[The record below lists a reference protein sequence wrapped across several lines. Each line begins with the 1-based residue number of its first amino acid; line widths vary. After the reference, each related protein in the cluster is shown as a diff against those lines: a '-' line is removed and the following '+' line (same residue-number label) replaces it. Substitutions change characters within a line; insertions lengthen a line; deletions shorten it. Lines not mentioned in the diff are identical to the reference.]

1 MDNEQRQSILEICEH
16 YQDIFYLTG
25 DTLTCTDT
33 LTHKINIPENQE
45 PIYKRPY
52 RLPHAQMAEI
62 DSQIK
67 QMEKDDIIEPS
78 FSPWNAPLLLVKKKL
93 DASQIPKF
101 RIVVDFR
108 ALNKV
113 TINEYHPLPNI
124 TEILDQLGQ
133 CNLFSIIDL
142 ASGFYQIKLDEKSKE
157 LTAFSTNQGHWH
169 FKKMA
174 MGLKTSPCSFQRLM
188 NNVMAGIVGIKCLV
202 YLDDIII
209 YGKGLLDHNEK
220 LRDVFERLRN
230 HNLKIQPTKC
240 EFLKQQCMYLGHI
253 ISENGIRPDPEKIK
267 SVLQFPIPTSVK
279 EIKSFLGLSGYY
291 RKFIKSYSL
300 ISKPMTNLLR
310 KDVTFNWDT
319 SCQEAFDKL
328 KNILCSEPILQYP
341 DFTKPFIVTTDAS
354 GKALGAILSQ
364 GEISQD
370 LPIAYASRTL
380 SKCESNYS
388 TTELECLA
396 IIFAVKTF
404 RPYLYGR
411 KFIILSDHRALSW
424 LFNLKDPL
432 SKLARWRILL
442 EEYDYEIK
450 YKPGVLNSNVDA
462 LSRMYTI
469 HEIKEE
475 SYPAFLNKF
484 ETQLITN
491 KRVKEVNGSLI
502 ESPEEYHIVSEIE
515 KHYNFMSGVNYE
527 IKQKFGNGQKLAP
540 SKEIGEVNYLRDKD
554 RYIIFLTTKSRNK
567 QKATYENIYLSL
579 LNLKLLCEKHSL
591 NKLAMNKLGFIDQL
605 EWTQVRAMI
614 RYVFRNTD
622 IDVIICSKLEFTD
635 EEKLMI
641 FKQCHDSIIGGHV
654 GIHRTIKK
662 IKTQFNW
669 RGLKEDVIEYI
680 KNCESCQKGKV
691 ANKKVKQPML
701 ITSTS
706 SEPFEKIFLDIV
718 GPLVT
723 TLSGN
728 TYILTLQDDLTKYSM
743 GIALPNH
750 QANTIAE
757 AFVTNFVCT
766 HGIPQTILTDQGTDF
781 LSKIF
786 TEVCKLLQIN
796 KINTSPFHPQTN
808 GSLERSHRTLTEYL
822 RHYVDKKLNNW
833 DEYLPYAFFVYNST
847 EHTSTGYQPYSL
859 LYGRRL
865 EIPIKLSHE
874 PEPRYNYDNYY
885 FDLKQKMQESHK
897 IAKENLIKRK
907 VKSKQIYDNN
917 ENSIEIHVK
926 DQILL
931 RDKTQKNKLN
941 PLWIGPYEMALAQTK
956 PYRISR
962 LTQENGMYFEN
973 QGPLRLT
980 NSDWKLLIYVK
991 LDNFNQRTKDTMNF
1005 YKRTLITCNDLT
1017 IAYEGM
1023 FKTTCD
1029 NFKLTSNSLER
1040 EVSRKRFY
1048 MLQSIDETDTVSRE
1062 KRGLVNLVGRVQK
1075 TLFGTLDDTD
1085 AELYDRQIEKLQSS
1099 QQNLLKIIDKQTSV
1113 LKATAN
1119 TFKEANKM
1127 EAQINRLSVLYNR
1140 MADTVN
1146 QTIIHLDIVEAR
1158 TNINEQINILN
1169 LLFQQL
1175 SFETDTICEIII
1187 AAQGGIMH
1195 SSVIAVNELRQQ
1207 LKDISLI
1214 VPKEQSL
1221 PFNLN
1226 QVSLYELSKISK
1238 FNIIYK
1244 NETLIFEIVIPLVN
1258 SVELTLYHVI
1268 PLPVVKND
1276 HYIHIIPEYS
1286 YIAISKTHE
1295 YYLTLCMNHL
1305 MLCRQTNMG
1314 TLCPETQPLR
1324 LGASELPC
1332 EVELFVK
1339 PSSIPISC
1347 PIHYLDITR
1356 SIYHRLKYQ
1365 NAWIYTIKT
1374 TDNVAVSCENRDQ
1387 AINIQLTGNGVLTLN
1402 EDCRGYTPQ
1411 LVLTPSRHLNSTHYK
1426 DLISDVGITTNL
1438 TIPASLKQ
1446 KISSGNTHTNS
1457 VIKLTD
1463 LGQYSK
1469 SIEEIE
1475 QLIQEEKDKQNSKN
1489 TTDFHSYLFYVILII
1504 TAGVLII
1511 KYRHKANQ
1519 LRSITRNRR
1528 QLILSRELNE
1538 VTRM

>member
-1 MDNEQRQSILEICEH
+1 
-16 YQDIFYLTG
+16 
-25 DTLTCTDT
+25 
-33 LTHKINIPENQE
+33 
-45 PIYKRPY
+45 
-52 RLPHAQMAEI
+52 
-62 DSQIK
+62 
-67 QMEKDDIIEPS
+67 
-78 FSPWNAPLLLVKKKL
+78 
-93 DASQIPKF
+93 
-101 RIVVDFR
+101 
-108 ALNKV
+108 
-113 TINEYHPLPNI
+113 
-124 TEILDQLGQ
+124 
-133 CNLFSIIDL
+133 
-142 ASGFYQIKLDEKSKE
+142 
-157 LTAFSTNQGHWH
+157 
-169 FKKMA
+169 
-174 MGLKTSPCSFQRLM
+174 
-188 NNVMAGIVGIKCLV
+188 
-202 YLDDIII
+202 
-209 YGKGLLDHNEK
+209 
-220 LRDVFERLRN
+220 
-230 HNLKIQPTKC
+230 
-240 EFLKQQCMYLGHI
+240 
-253 ISENGIRPDPEKIK
+253 
-267 SVLQFPIPTSVK
+267 
-279 EIKSFLGLSGYY
+279 
-291 RKFIKSYSL
+291 
-300 ISKPMTNLLR
+300 
-310 KDVTFNWDT
+310 
-319 SCQEAFDKL
+319 
-328 KNILCSEPILQYP
+328 
-341 DFTKPFIVTTDAS
+341 
-354 GKALGAILSQ
+354 
-364 GEISQD
+364 
-370 LPIAYASRTL
+370 
-380 SKCESNYS
+380 
-388 TTELECLA
+388 
-396 IIFAVKTF
+396 
-404 RPYLYGR
+404 
-411 KFIILSDHRALSW
+411 
-424 LFNLKDPL
+424 
-432 SKLARWRILL
+432 
-442 EEYDYEIK
+442 
-450 YKPGVLNSNVDA
+450 
-462 LSRMYTI
+462 MYTI

-859 LYGRRL
+859 LFGRRL

-991 LDNFNQRTKDTMNF
+991 LDNFNQRTKDTMDF

-1146 QTIIHLDIVEAR
+1146 QTVINLDIVEAR

-1226 QVSLYELSKISK
+1226 QVSLYEL
-1238 FNIIYK
+1238 
-1244 NETLIFEIVIPLVN
+1244 
-1258 SVELTLYHVI
+1258 
-1268 PLPVVKND
+1268 
-1276 HYIHIIPEYS
+1276 
-1286 YIAISKTHE
+1286 
-1295 YYLTLCMNHL
+1295 
-1305 MLCRQTNMG
+1305 R
-1314 TLCPETQPLR
+1314 
-1324 LGASELPC
+1324 
-1332 EVELFVK
+1332 
-1339 PSSIPISC
+1339 
-1347 PIHYLDITR
+1347 
-1356 SIYHRLKYQ
+1356 
-1365 NAWIYTIKT
+1365 
-1374 TDNVAVSCENRDQ
+1374 
-1387 AINIQLTGNGVLTLN
+1387 
-1402 EDCRGYTPQ
+1402 
-1411 LVLTPSRHLNSTHYK
+1411 
-1426 DLISDVGITTNL
+1426 
-1438 TIPASLKQ
+1438 
-1446 KISSGNTHTNS
+1446 
-1457 VIKLTD
+1457 
-1463 LGQYSK
+1463 QYSK

-1489 TTDFHSYLFYVILII
+1489 TTDFHSYLFYVILKI

-1538 VTRM
+1538 VTRINGIKFIIVDFEFTMINRKDLLLVSGSISNSLNKFKPVKLEGKPIVLTTTNKLKMLQNREVKKVMQSVGRIFRNKPELLLPLMRQLETSLKLKGETTLSTTYINQYLHTDKRIPVIVF

>member
-1 MDNEQRQSILEICEH
+1 
-16 YQDIFYLTG
+16 
-25 DTLTCTDT
+25 
-33 LTHKINIPENQE
+33 
-45 PIYKRPY
+45 
-52 RLPHAQMAEI
+52 
-62 DSQIK
+62 
-67 QMEKDDIIEPS
+67 
-78 FSPWNAPLLLVKKKL
+78 
-93 DASQIPKF
+93 
-101 RIVVDFR
+101 
-108 ALNKV
+108 
-113 TINEYHPLPNI
+113 
-124 TEILDQLGQ
+124 
-133 CNLFSIIDL
+133 
-142 ASGFYQIKLDEKSKE
+142 
-157 LTAFSTNQGHWH
+157 
-169 FKKMA
+169 
-174 MGLKTSPCSFQRLM
+174 
-188 NNVMAGIVGIKCLV
+188 
-202 YLDDIII
+202 
-209 YGKGLLDHNEK
+209 
-220 LRDVFERLRN
+220 
-230 HNLKIQPTKC
+230 
-240 EFLKQQCMYLGHI
+240 
-253 ISENGIRPDPEKIK
+253 
-267 SVLQFPIPTSVK
+267 
-279 EIKSFLGLSGYY
+279 
-291 RKFIKSYSL
+291 
-300 ISKPMTNLLR
+300 
-310 KDVTFNWDT
+310 
-319 SCQEAFDKL
+319 
-328 KNILCSEPILQYP
+328 
-341 DFTKPFIVTTDAS
+341 
-354 GKALGAILSQ
+354 
-364 GEISQD
+364 
-370 LPIAYASRTL
+370 
-380 SKCESNYS
+380 
-388 TTELECLA
+388 
-396 IIFAVKTF
+396 
-404 RPYLYGR
+404 
-411 KFIILSDHRALSW
+411 
-424 LFNLKDPL
+424 
-432 SKLARWRILL
+432 
-442 EEYDYEIK
+442 
-450 YKPGVLNSNVDA
+450 
-462 LSRMYTI
+462 
-469 HEIKEE
+469 
-475 SYPAFLNKF
+475 
-484 ETQLITN
+484 
-491 KRVKEVNGSLI
+491 
-502 ESPEEYHIVSEIE
+502 
-515 KHYNFMSGVNYE
+515 
-527 IKQKFGNGQKLAP
+527 
-540 SKEIGEVNYLRDKD
+540 
-554 RYIIFLTTKSRNK
+554 
-567 QKATYENIYLSL
+567 
-579 LNLKLLCEKHSL
+579 
-591 NKLAMNKLGFIDQL
+591 
-605 EWTQVRAMI
+605 
-614 RYVFRNTD
+614 
-622 IDVIICSKLEFTD
+622 
-635 EEKLMI
+635 
-641 FKQCHDSIIGGHV
+641 
-654 GIHRTIKK
+654 
-662 IKTQFNW
+662 
-669 RGLKEDVIEYI
+669 
-680 KNCESCQKGKV
+680 
-691 ANKKVKQPML
+691 
-701 ITSTS
+701 
-706 SEPFEKIFLDIV
+706 
-718 GPLVT
+718 
-723 TLSGN
+723 
-728 TYILTLQDDLTKYSM
+728 
-743 GIALPNH
+743 
-750 QANTIAE
+750 
-757 AFVTNFVCT
+757 
-766 HGIPQTILTDQGTDF
+766 
-781 LSKIF
+781 
-786 TEVCKLLQIN
+786 
-796 KINTSPFHPQTN
+796 
-808 GSLERSHRTLTEYL
+808 
-822 RHYVDKKLNNW
+822 
-833 DEYLPYAFFVYNST
+833 
-847 EHTSTGYQPYSL
+847 
-859 LYGRRL
+859 
-865 EIPIKLSHE
+865 
-874 PEPRYNYDNYY
+874 
-885 FDLKQKMQESHK
+885 
-897 IAKENLIKRK
+897 
-907 VKSKQIYDNN
+907 
-917 ENSIEIHVK
+917 
-926 DQILL
+926 
-931 RDKTQKNKLN
+931 
-941 PLWIGPYEMALAQTK
+941 MALAQTK

-1146 QTIIHLDIVEAR
+1146 QTIINLDIVEAR

-1214 VPKEQSL
+1214 IPKEQSL

-1475 QLIQEEKDKQNSKN
+1475 QLIQEEKDKQNSFLEVEEWWKMRLG
-1489 TTDFHSYLFYVILII
+1489 YWQLVG
-1504 TAGVLII
+1504 GVFGNL
-1511 KYRHKANQ
+1511 
-1519 LRSITRNRR
+1519 
-1528 QLILSRELNE
+1528 
-1538 VTRM
+1538 

>member
-1 MDNEQRQSILEICEH
+1 MNNRSDDKDEFETVAKETLDKIIEVLEQDEINNTGSELIESVELDKLVEELDTFDEEIFNDNVENKPISSDVLNKSLRLINLDEFENSPTTNATRQGLRSNRNTIHTEYIQPKRTVKTKKMTGGSEMKPLNAIEAIKLIPDYSGQTEIYPFLNACEVIINTVDADEQPFMLKMIAATKLSDRAFNATRYKKIKIWKDMKKILLDAFETPYAAANQQIELNIIKMRYDETICAYNNRVEEI
-16 YQDIFYLTG
+16 YQKLCNAVAIDKTPAEAKILRNNIREQALVSYINGLNDKLKFEVKTKNPTTLEQAMQIAIIAEKNIRTYNDVQEIFRTKN
-25 DTLTCTDT
+25 TSNT

-52 RLPHAQMAEI
+52 PHAQMAEI

-124 TEILDQLGQ
+124 TEIFDQLGQ

-253 ISENGIRPDPEKIK
+253 ISENGIQPDPEKIK
-267 SVLQFPIPTSVK
+267 SVLLFPIPASN
-279 EIKSFLGLSGYY
+279 LYY
-291 RKFIKSYSL
+291 
-300 ISKPMTNLLR
+300 
-310 KDVTFNWDT
+310 
-319 SCQEAFDKL
+319 
-328 KNILCSEPILQYP
+328 ILQYP

-364 GEISQD
+364 GEVSQD

-380 SKCESNYS
+380 SKCE
-388 TTELECLA
+388 
-396 IIFAVKTF
+396 K
-404 RPYLYGR
+404 
-411 KFIILSDHRALSW
+411 
-424 LFNLKDPL
+424 
-432 SKLARWRILL
+432 
-442 EEYDYEIK
+442 EYDYEIK

-469 HEIKEE
+469 HEIKE

-728 TYILTLQDDLTKYSM
+728 TYKLTLQDDLTKYSM

-757 AFVTNFVCT
+757 AFVTNFV
-766 HGIPQTILTDQGTDF
+766 
-781 LSKIF
+781 
-786 TEVCKLLQIN
+786 
-796 KINTSPFHPQTN
+796 
-808 GSLERSHRTLTEYL
+808 
-822 RHYVDKKLNNW
+822 
-833 DEYLPYAFFVYNST
+833 
-847 EHTSTGYQPYSL
+847 
-859 LYGRRL
+859 

-874 PEPRYNYDNYY
+874 PEPSYNYDNYY

-991 LDNFNQRTKDTMNF
+991 LDNFNQRTKDTMDF
-1005 YKRTLITCNDLT
+1005 YKRTLIISNDLT

-1048 MLQSIDETDTVSRE
+1048 ILQSIDETDTVTRE

-1140 MADTVN
+1140 IADTVN
-1146 QTIIHLDIVEAR
+1146 QTVINLDIVEAR

-1244 NETLIFEIVIPLVN
+1244 NETLIFEIIIPLVN

-1268 PLPVVKND
+1268 LLPVVKND
-1276 HYIHIIPEYS
+1276 HYIHIMPEYS

-1347 PIHYLDITR
+1347 PIHYVDITR

-1402 EDCRGYTPQ
+1402 ED
-1411 LVLTPSRHLNSTHYK
+1411 
-1426 DLISDVGITTNL
+1426 
-1438 TIPASLKQ
+1438 
-1446 KISSGNTHTNS
+1446 
-1457 VIKLTD
+1457 
-1463 LGQYSK
+1463 
-1469 SIEEIE
+1469 
-1475 QLIQEEKDKQNSKN
+1475 
-1489 TTDFHSYLFYVILII
+1489 
-1504 TAGVLII
+1504 
-1511 KYRHKANQ
+1511 
-1519 LRSITRNRR
+1519 
-1528 QLILSRELNE
+1528 
-1538 VTRM
+1538 

>member
-527 IKQKFGNGQKLAP
+527 IKQKFGNGQKLTP

-669 RGLKEDVIEYI
+669 QGLKEDVIEYI

-691 ANKKVKQPML
+691 ANKKIKQPML

-1146 QTIIHLDIVEAR
+1146 QTIINLDIVEAR

-1347 PIHYLDITR
+1347 PI
-1356 SIYHRLKYQ
+1356 
-1365 NAWIYTIKT
+1365 
-1374 TDNVAVSCENRDQ
+1374 
-1387 AINIQLTGNGVLTLN
+1387 LTL
-1402 EDCRGYTPQ
+1402 P
-1411 LVLTPSRHLNSTHYK
+1411 V
-1426 DLISDVGITTNL
+1426 VFIT
-1438 TIPASLKQ
+1438 
-1446 KISSGNTHTNS
+1446 
-1457 VIKLTD
+1457 D
-1463 LGQYSK
+1463 
-1469 SIEEIE
+1469 
-1475 QLIQEEKDKQNSKN
+1475 
-1489 TTDFHSYLFYVILII
+1489 
-1504 TAGVLII
+1504 
-1511 KYRHKANQ
+1511 
-1519 LRSITRNRR
+1519 
-1528 QLILSRELNE
+1528 
-1538 VTRM
+1538 

>member
-1 MDNEQRQSILEICEH
+1 
-16 YQDIFYLTG
+16 
-25 DTLTCTDT
+25 
-33 LTHKINIPENQE
+33 
-45 PIYKRPY
+45 
-52 RLPHAQMAEI
+52 
-62 DSQIK
+62 
-67 QMEKDDIIEPS
+67 
-78 FSPWNAPLLLVKKKL
+78 
-93 DASQIPKF
+93 
-101 RIVVDFR
+101 
-108 ALNKV
+108 
-113 TINEYHPLPNI
+113 
-124 TEILDQLGQ
+124 
-133 CNLFSIIDL
+133 
-142 ASGFYQIKLDEKSKE
+142 
-157 LTAFSTNQGHWH
+157 
-169 FKKMA
+169 
-174 MGLKTSPCSFQRLM
+174 
-188 NNVMAGIVGIKCLV
+188 
-202 YLDDIII
+202 
-209 YGKGLLDHNEK
+209 
-220 LRDVFERLRN
+220 
-230 HNLKIQPTKC
+230 
-240 EFLKQQCMYLGHI
+240 
-253 ISENGIRPDPEKIK
+253 
-267 SVLQFPIPTSVK
+267 
-279 EIKSFLGLSGYY
+279 
-291 RKFIKSYSL
+291 
-300 ISKPMTNLLR
+300 
-310 KDVTFNWDT
+310 
-319 SCQEAFDKL
+319 
-328 KNILCSEPILQYP
+328 
-341 DFTKPFIVTTDAS
+341 
-354 GKALGAILSQ
+354 
-364 GEISQD
+364 
-370 LPIAYASRTL
+370 
-380 SKCESNYS
+380 
-388 TTELECLA
+388 
-396 IIFAVKTF
+396 
-404 RPYLYGR
+404 
-411 KFIILSDHRALSW
+411 
-424 LFNLKDPL
+424 
-432 SKLARWRILL
+432 
-442 EEYDYEIK
+442 
-450 YKPGVLNSNVDA
+450 
-462 LSRMYTI
+462 MYTI

-567 QKATYENIYLSL
+567 QKVTYENIYLSL

-859 LYGRRL
+859 LFGRRL

-874 PEPRYNYDNYY
+874 PEPRYNYDNNY

-991 LDNFNQRTKDTMNF
+991 LDNFNQRTKDTMDF

-1048 MLQSIDETDTVSRE
+1048 MLQSIDETDTVTRE

-1146 QTIIHLDIVEAR
+1146 QTVINLDIVEAR

-1258 SVELTLYHVI
+1258 SVEFTLYHVI

-1365 NAWIYTIKT
+1365 NAWIYTIKA

>member
-1 MDNEQRQSILEICEH
+1 
-16 YQDIFYLTG
+16 
-25 DTLTCTDT
+25 
-33 LTHKINIPENQE
+33 
-45 PIYKRPY
+45 
-52 RLPHAQMAEI
+52 
-62 DSQIK
+62 
-67 QMEKDDIIEPS
+67 
-78 FSPWNAPLLLVKKKL
+78 
-93 DASQIPKF
+93 
-101 RIVVDFR
+101 
-108 ALNKV
+108 
-113 TINEYHPLPNI
+113 
-124 TEILDQLGQ
+124 
-133 CNLFSIIDL
+133 
-142 ASGFYQIKLDEKSKE
+142 
-157 LTAFSTNQGHWH
+157 
-169 FKKMA
+169 
-174 MGLKTSPCSFQRLM
+174 
-188 NNVMAGIVGIKCLV
+188 
-202 YLDDIII
+202 
-209 YGKGLLDHNEK
+209 
-220 LRDVFERLRN
+220 
-230 HNLKIQPTKC
+230 
-240 EFLKQQCMYLGHI
+240 
-253 ISENGIRPDPEKIK
+253 
-267 SVLQFPIPTSVK
+267 
-279 EIKSFLGLSGYY
+279 
-291 RKFIKSYSL
+291 
-300 ISKPMTNLLR
+300 
-310 KDVTFNWDT
+310 
-319 SCQEAFDKL
+319 
-328 KNILCSEPILQYP
+328 
-341 DFTKPFIVTTDAS
+341 
-354 GKALGAILSQ
+354 
-364 GEISQD
+364 
-370 LPIAYASRTL
+370 
-380 SKCESNYS
+380 
-388 TTELECLA
+388 
-396 IIFAVKTF
+396 
-404 RPYLYGR
+404 
-411 KFIILSDHRALSW
+411 
-424 LFNLKDPL
+424 
-432 SKLARWRILL
+432 
-442 EEYDYEIK
+442 
-450 YKPGVLNSNVDA
+450 
-462 LSRMYTI
+462 
-469 HEIKEE
+469 
-475 SYPAFLNKF
+475 
-484 ETQLITN
+484 
-491 KRVKEVNGSLI
+491 
-502 ESPEEYHIVSEIE
+502 
-515 KHYNFMSGVNYE
+515 
-527 IKQKFGNGQKLAP
+527 
-540 SKEIGEVNYLRDKD
+540 
-554 RYIIFLTTKSRNK
+554 
-567 QKATYENIYLSL
+567 
-579 LNLKLLCEKHSL
+579 
-591 NKLAMNKLGFIDQL
+591 
-605 EWTQVRAMI
+605 
-614 RYVFRNTD
+614 
-622 IDVIICSKLEFTD
+622 
-635 EEKLMI
+635 
-641 FKQCHDSIIGGHV
+641 
-654 GIHRTIKK
+654 
-662 IKTQFNW
+662 
-669 RGLKEDVIEYI
+669 
-680 KNCESCQKGKV
+680 
-691 ANKKVKQPML
+691 
-701 ITSTS
+701 
-706 SEPFEKIFLDIV
+706 
-718 GPLVT
+718 
-723 TLSGN
+723 
-728 TYILTLQDDLTKYSM
+728 
-743 GIALPNH
+743 
-750 QANTIAE
+750 
-757 AFVTNFVCT
+757 
-766 HGIPQTILTDQGTDF
+766 
-781 LSKIF
+781 
-786 TEVCKLLQIN
+786 
-796 KINTSPFHPQTN
+796 
-808 GSLERSHRTLTEYL
+808 
-822 RHYVDKKLNNW
+822 
-833 DEYLPYAFFVYNST
+833 
-847 EHTSTGYQPYSL
+847 
-859 LYGRRL
+859 
-865 EIPIKLSHE
+865 
-874 PEPRYNYDNYY
+874 
-885 FDLKQKMQESHK
+885 
-897 IAKENLIKRK
+897 
-907 VKSKQIYDNN
+907 
-917 ENSIEIHVK
+917 
-926 DQILL
+926 
-931 RDKTQKNKLN
+931 
-941 PLWIGPYEMALAQTK
+941 MALAQTK

-1146 QTIIHLDIVEAR
+1146 QTVINLDIVEAR

-1214 VPKEQSL
+1214 IPKEQSL

-1538 VTRM
+1538 VTRMTMDFTSSSLETNGTYFACESNQVPGRRTPLSAVGLGGYYFPQPSSVASDENSPGPACQQFNNGSDNRIPNNGQGSSTMSGVGGKSKSKQGKSVRLNINARERRRMHDLNDALDELRSVIPYAHSPSVRKLSKIATLLLAKNYILMQANALEELRRLITYIQAQGTMTMPPGFDLQASMYPIKPSLASPNASPDSPQS

>member
-328 KNILCSEPILQYP
+328 KNILCSEPILRYP

-1146 QTIIHLDIVEAR
+1146 QTIINLDIVEAR

-1226 QVSLYELSKISK
+1226 QVSPYELSKISK

-1324 LGASELPC
+1324 LGASELPY

-1356 SIYHRLKYQ
+1356 SIYHQLKYQ

>member
-1 MDNEQRQSILEICEH
+1 
-16 YQDIFYLTG
+16 
-25 DTLTCTDT
+25 
-33 LTHKINIPENQE
+33 
-45 PIYKRPY
+45 
-52 RLPHAQMAEI
+52 
-62 DSQIK
+62 
-67 QMEKDDIIEPS
+67 
-78 FSPWNAPLLLVKKKL
+78 
-93 DASQIPKF
+93 
-101 RIVVDFR
+101 
-108 ALNKV
+108 
-113 TINEYHPLPNI
+113 
-124 TEILDQLGQ
+124 
-133 CNLFSIIDL
+133 
-142 ASGFYQIKLDEKSKE
+142 
-157 LTAFSTNQGHWH
+157 
-169 FKKMA
+169 
-174 MGLKTSPCSFQRLM
+174 
-188 NNVMAGIVGIKCLV
+188 
-202 YLDDIII
+202 
-209 YGKGLLDHNEK
+209 
-220 LRDVFERLRN
+220 
-230 HNLKIQPTKC
+230 
-240 EFLKQQCMYLGHI
+240 
-253 ISENGIRPDPEKIK
+253 
-267 SVLQFPIPTSVK
+267 
-279 EIKSFLGLSGYY
+279 
-291 RKFIKSYSL
+291 
-300 ISKPMTNLLR
+300 
-310 KDVTFNWDT
+310 
-319 SCQEAFDKL
+319 
-328 KNILCSEPILQYP
+328 
-341 DFTKPFIVTTDAS
+341 
-354 GKALGAILSQ
+354 
-364 GEISQD
+364 
-370 LPIAYASRTL
+370 
-380 SKCESNYS
+380 
-388 TTELECLA
+388 
-396 IIFAVKTF
+396 
-404 RPYLYGR
+404 
-411 KFIILSDHRALSW
+411 
-424 LFNLKDPL
+424 
-432 SKLARWRILL
+432 
-442 EEYDYEIK
+442 
-450 YKPGVLNSNVDA
+450 
-462 LSRMYTI
+462 
-469 HEIKEE
+469 
-475 SYPAFLNKF
+475 
-484 ETQLITN
+484 
-491 KRVKEVNGSLI
+491 
-502 ESPEEYHIVSEIE
+502 
-515 KHYNFMSGVNYE
+515 
-527 IKQKFGNGQKLAP
+527 
-540 SKEIGEVNYLRDKD
+540 
-554 RYIIFLTTKSRNK
+554 
-567 QKATYENIYLSL
+567 
-579 LNLKLLCEKHSL
+579 
-591 NKLAMNKLGFIDQL
+591 
-605 EWTQVRAMI
+605 
-614 RYVFRNTD
+614 
-622 IDVIICSKLEFTD
+622 
-635 EEKLMI
+635 
-641 FKQCHDSIIGGHV
+641 
-654 GIHRTIKK
+654 
-662 IKTQFNW
+662 
-669 RGLKEDVIEYI
+669 
-680 KNCESCQKGKV
+680 
-691 ANKKVKQPML
+691 
-701 ITSTS
+701 
-706 SEPFEKIFLDIV
+706 
-718 GPLVT
+718 
-723 TLSGN
+723 
-728 TYILTLQDDLTKYSM
+728 
-743 GIALPNH
+743 
-750 QANTIAE
+750 
-757 AFVTNFVCT
+757 
-766 HGIPQTILTDQGTDF
+766 
-781 LSKIF
+781 
-786 TEVCKLLQIN
+786 
-796 KINTSPFHPQTN
+796 
-808 GSLERSHRTLTEYL
+808 
-822 RHYVDKKLNNW
+822 
-833 DEYLPYAFFVYNST
+833 
-847 EHTSTGYQPYSL
+847 
-859 LYGRRL
+859 
-865 EIPIKLSHE
+865 
-874 PEPRYNYDNYY
+874 
-885 FDLKQKMQESHK
+885 
-897 IAKENLIKRK
+897 
-907 VKSKQIYDNN
+907 
-917 ENSIEIHVK
+917 
-926 DQILL
+926 
-931 RDKTQKNKLN
+931 
-941 PLWIGPYEMALAQTK
+941 MALAQTK

-1029 NFKLTSNSLER
+1029 NFKLASNSLER

-1140 MADTVN
+1140 MTDTVN
-1146 QTIIHLDIVEAR
+1146 QTIINLDIVEAR

-1214 VPKEQSL
+1214 IPKEQSL

-1475 QLIQEEKDKQNSKN
+1475 QLIQEEKDKQNILFGIMFLTVVKDLTTNFGSNYTNHCFAKPSSNDEIRVSDETFN
-1489 TTDFHSYLFYVILII
+1489 TTFDETKVACTKIDVCIPEVKRPKVSTKVDYEHHSQHFFENTKEEMKITVYNCVIDKMLNGVKVRFSQDTLNLIDSVGIREVDDPSFVKDMEQFLKTLYNVNRSKVEETTRDQAESENWRAERMIRLTASNFGRVCKMRRNTSCKNMVHSILYLTFTSKSVQYGRDMEDEAKTKFEEKFGYKIKKCGLLID
-1504 TAGVLII
+1504 TLIP
-1511 KYRHKANQ
+1511 YLAA
-1519 LRSITRNRR
+1519 SP
-1528 QLILSRELNE
+1528 
-1538 VTRM
+1538 V

>member
-1 MDNEQRQSILEICEH
+1 
-16 YQDIFYLTG
+16 
-25 DTLTCTDT
+25 
-33 LTHKINIPENQE
+33 
-45 PIYKRPY
+45 
-52 RLPHAQMAEI
+52 
-62 DSQIK
+62 
-67 QMEKDDIIEPS
+67 
-78 FSPWNAPLLLVKKKL
+78 
-93 DASQIPKF
+93 
-101 RIVVDFR
+101 
-108 ALNKV
+108 
-113 TINEYHPLPNI
+113 
-124 TEILDQLGQ
+124 
-133 CNLFSIIDL
+133 
-142 ASGFYQIKLDEKSKE
+142 
-157 LTAFSTNQGHWH
+157 
-169 FKKMA
+169 
-174 MGLKTSPCSFQRLM
+174 
-188 NNVMAGIVGIKCLV
+188 
-202 YLDDIII
+202 
-209 YGKGLLDHNEK
+209 
-220 LRDVFERLRN
+220 
-230 HNLKIQPTKC
+230 
-240 EFLKQQCMYLGHI
+240 
-253 ISENGIRPDPEKIK
+253 
-267 SVLQFPIPTSVK
+267 
-279 EIKSFLGLSGYY
+279 
-291 RKFIKSYSL
+291 
-300 ISKPMTNLLR
+300 
-310 KDVTFNWDT
+310 
-319 SCQEAFDKL
+319 
-328 KNILCSEPILQYP
+328 
-341 DFTKPFIVTTDAS
+341 
-354 GKALGAILSQ
+354 
-364 GEISQD
+364 
-370 LPIAYASRTL
+370 
-380 SKCESNYS
+380 
-388 TTELECLA
+388 
-396 IIFAVKTF
+396 
-404 RPYLYGR
+404 
-411 KFIILSDHRALSW
+411 
-424 LFNLKDPL
+424 
-432 SKLARWRILL
+432 
-442 EEYDYEIK
+442 
-450 YKPGVLNSNVDA
+450 
-462 LSRMYTI
+462 
-469 HEIKEE
+469 
-475 SYPAFLNKF
+475 
-484 ETQLITN
+484 
-491 KRVKEVNGSLI
+491 
-502 ESPEEYHIVSEIE
+502 
-515 KHYNFMSGVNYE
+515 
-527 IKQKFGNGQKLAP
+527 
-540 SKEIGEVNYLRDKD
+540 
-554 RYIIFLTTKSRNK
+554 
-567 QKATYENIYLSL
+567 
-579 LNLKLLCEKHSL
+579 
-591 NKLAMNKLGFIDQL
+591 
-605 EWTQVRAMI
+605 
-614 RYVFRNTD
+614 
-622 IDVIICSKLEFTD
+622 
-635 EEKLMI
+635 
-641 FKQCHDSIIGGHV
+641 
-654 GIHRTIKK
+654 
-662 IKTQFNW
+662 
-669 RGLKEDVIEYI
+669 
-680 KNCESCQKGKV
+680 
-691 ANKKVKQPML
+691 
-701 ITSTS
+701 
-706 SEPFEKIFLDIV
+706 
-718 GPLVT
+718 
-723 TLSGN
+723 
-728 TYILTLQDDLTKYSM
+728 
-743 GIALPNH
+743 
-750 QANTIAE
+750 
-757 AFVTNFVCT
+757 
-766 HGIPQTILTDQGTDF
+766 
-781 LSKIF
+781 
-786 TEVCKLLQIN
+786 
-796 KINTSPFHPQTN
+796 
-808 GSLERSHRTLTEYL
+808 
-822 RHYVDKKLNNW
+822 
-833 DEYLPYAFFVYNST
+833 
-847 EHTSTGYQPYSL
+847 
-859 LYGRRL
+859 
-865 EIPIKLSHE
+865 
-874 PEPRYNYDNYY
+874 
-885 FDLKQKMQESHK
+885 
-897 IAKENLIKRK
+897 
-907 VKSKQIYDNN
+907 
-917 ENSIEIHVK
+917 
-926 DQILL
+926 
-931 RDKTQKNKLN
+931 
-941 PLWIGPYEMALAQTK
+941 MALAQTK

-1146 QTIIHLDIVEAR
+1146 QTVINLDIVEAR

-1214 VPKEQSL
+1214 IPKEQSL

-1347 PIHYLDITR
+1347 PIYYLDITR

-1489 TTDFHSYLFYVILII
+1489 TTDFHSYLFYNFVPGDTTRFKAKIDVLPKNAKYVHHTIQNVLFYVMSKLVIKTIAKEVKKAKYFAILANETKDTAKLSSYLLCEIKIVSDYLQKPDSDLGYSCLLVESLINN
-1504 TAGVLII
+1504 LMDLPN
-1511 KYRHKANQ
+1511 KFEDLLK
-1519 LRSITRNRR
+1519 
-1528 QLILSRELNE
+1528 E
-1538 VTRM
+1538 VEFTKK

>member
-1 MDNEQRQSILEICEH
+1 
-16 YQDIFYLTG
+16 
-25 DTLTCTDT
+25 
-33 LTHKINIPENQE
+33 
-45 PIYKRPY
+45 
-52 RLPHAQMAEI
+52 
-62 DSQIK
+62 
-67 QMEKDDIIEPS
+67 
-78 FSPWNAPLLLVKKKL
+78 
-93 DASQIPKF
+93 
-101 RIVVDFR
+101 
-108 ALNKV
+108 
-113 TINEYHPLPNI
+113 
-124 TEILDQLGQ
+124 
-133 CNLFSIIDL
+133 
-142 ASGFYQIKLDEKSKE
+142 
-157 LTAFSTNQGHWH
+157 
-169 FKKMA
+169 
-174 MGLKTSPCSFQRLM
+174 
-188 NNVMAGIVGIKCLV
+188 
-202 YLDDIII
+202 
-209 YGKGLLDHNEK
+209 
-220 LRDVFERLRN
+220 
-230 HNLKIQPTKC
+230 
-240 EFLKQQCMYLGHI
+240 
-253 ISENGIRPDPEKIK
+253 
-267 SVLQFPIPTSVK
+267 
-279 EIKSFLGLSGYY
+279 
-291 RKFIKSYSL
+291 
-300 ISKPMTNLLR
+300 
-310 KDVTFNWDT
+310 
-319 SCQEAFDKL
+319 
-328 KNILCSEPILQYP
+328 
-341 DFTKPFIVTTDAS
+341 
-354 GKALGAILSQ
+354 
-364 GEISQD
+364 
-370 LPIAYASRTL
+370 
-380 SKCESNYS
+380 
-388 TTELECLA
+388 
-396 IIFAVKTF
+396 
-404 RPYLYGR
+404 
-411 KFIILSDHRALSW
+411 
-424 LFNLKDPL
+424 
-432 SKLARWRILL
+432 
-442 EEYDYEIK
+442 
-450 YKPGVLNSNVDA
+450 
-462 LSRMYTI
+462 
-469 HEIKEE
+469 
-475 SYPAFLNKF
+475 
-484 ETQLITN
+484 
-491 KRVKEVNGSLI
+491 
-502 ESPEEYHIVSEIE
+502 
-515 KHYNFMSGVNYE
+515 
-527 IKQKFGNGQKLAP
+527 
-540 SKEIGEVNYLRDKD
+540 
-554 RYIIFLTTKSRNK
+554 
-567 QKATYENIYLSL
+567 
-579 LNLKLLCEKHSL
+579 
-591 NKLAMNKLGFIDQL
+591 
-605 EWTQVRAMI
+605 
-614 RYVFRNTD
+614 
-622 IDVIICSKLEFTD
+622 
-635 EEKLMI
+635 
-641 FKQCHDSIIGGHV
+641 
-654 GIHRTIKK
+654 
-662 IKTQFNW
+662 
-669 RGLKEDVIEYI
+669 
-680 KNCESCQKGKV
+680 
-691 ANKKVKQPML
+691 
-701 ITSTS
+701 
-706 SEPFEKIFLDIV
+706 
-718 GPLVT
+718 
-723 TLSGN
+723 
-728 TYILTLQDDLTKYSM
+728 
-743 GIALPNH
+743 
-750 QANTIAE
+750 
-757 AFVTNFVCT
+757 
-766 HGIPQTILTDQGTDF
+766 
-781 LSKIF
+781 
-786 TEVCKLLQIN
+786 
-796 KINTSPFHPQTN
+796 
-808 GSLERSHRTLTEYL
+808 
-822 RHYVDKKLNNW
+822 
-833 DEYLPYAFFVYNST
+833 
-847 EHTSTGYQPYSL
+847 
-859 LYGRRL
+859 
-865 EIPIKLSHE
+865 
-874 PEPRYNYDNYY
+874 
-885 FDLKQKMQESHK
+885 
-897 IAKENLIKRK
+897 
-907 VKSKQIYDNN
+907 
-917 ENSIEIHVK
+917 
-926 DQILL
+926 
-931 RDKTQKNKLN
+931 
-941 PLWIGPYEMALAQTK
+941 MALAQTK

-1029 NFKLTSNSLER
+1029 NFKPTSNSLER

-1146 QTIIHLDIVEAR
+1146 QTIINLDIVEAR

-1305 MLCRQTNMG
+1305 ILCRQTNMG

-1475 QLIQEEKDKQNSKN
+1475 QLIQEEKDKQNILVAINEDSSLPTLSRTGLYQLLGSLNFEFTKRQCNSALTKMEDLVLWRRDFIRNIRLIGSEGRTIYYLDGTWVNAGECANKVWVDKTVTSSRDAFGKGLTTGPKNPTDKGKRFIVVHIGSSNCFVEGGLLCFESKKKN
-1489 TTDFHSYLFYVILII
+1489 TADYYDEMNGDSFYDCFCGILPLLDDNSIIVMNSASYHSVKPGP
-1504 TAGVLII
+1504 APKV
-1511 KYRHKANQ
+1511 A
-1519 LRSITRNRR
+1519 
-1528 QLILSRELNE
+1528 
-1538 VTRM
+1538 